1 MSKIGDFEQ
10 RLISD
15 GMTDRDL
22 EEYAKLLVRV
32 SIAIPQPSSSLRSAA
47 SRL

>member
-32 SIAIPQPSSSLRSAA
+32 RDK
-47 SRL
+47 R